1 MNNNS
6 VIDQLKSLELEAI
19 EAINNVQT
27 EHNLNEV
34 KASYLGKK
42 SKLQEIMSK
51 MKDLSIEEKKELGK
65 SSNEFKAK
73 VEALVEA
80 KKEELA
86 KKVINEKLA
95 KETIDVTLPG
105 KKVHTGYLHPLQKV
119 IDEIEEVFIG
129 MGYEIKEG
137 PEVEEDLYNF
147 EMLNLP
153 KGHPAREMQDSFYI
167 NPTMLLRTH
176 TSPVQAHTLLESK
189 GQPIKIIC
197 PGKVYRRD
205 NDDATHS
212 HQFMQCEGLGV
223 GEKVTMSDLKG
234 SLTTL
239 ASKIFGDKLEVR
251 FRPSFF
257 PFTEPSVEV
266 DVQCFK
272 CGGKGCNLC
281 KGSGWI
287 EVLGAGMVH
296 PNVLKMAGYD
306 TDKYQGFAFGV
317 GIERIAM
324 LRYGIDDIR
333 GFYTND
339 IRFLK
344 QF

>member
-1 MNNNS
+1 MN
-6 VIDQLKSLELEAI
+6 DDLKMLELEAI
-19 EAINNVQT
+19 EAINNVET

-34 KASYLGKK
+34 KALYLGKK
-42 SKLQEIMSK
+42 SKLQTIMSK
-51 MKDLSIEEKKELGK
+51 MKDLSVEERKELGQK
-65 SSNEFKAK
+65 SNEFKVK
-73 VEALVEA
+73 IEKLVEA
-80 KKEELA
+80 KRVELA
-86 KKVINEKLA
+86 DKLINEKLA
-95 KETIDVTLPG
+95 KESIDVTLPG
-105 KKVHTGYLHPLQKV
+105 KKMHIGYLHPLQKV

-129 MGYEIKEG
+129 MGYDIAEG

-167 NPTMLLRTH
+167 NPTTLLRTH
-176 TSPVQAHTLLESK
+176 TSPVQAHTLLAAK

-212 HQFMQCEGLGV
+212 HQFMQCEGLVV

-234 SLTTL
+234 TLTTL
-239 ASKIFGDKLEVR
+239 ASSIFGDKLEVR

-306 TDKYQGFAFGV
+306 TEKYQGFAFGV

>member
-147 EMLNLP
+147 EMLNIP
-153 KGHPAREMQDSFYI
+153 KGHPARDAQDTFYLKDEYE
-167 NPTMLLRTH
+167 NFLLRSQ
-176 TSPVQAHTLLESK
+176 TSTAQVRAMEDNKEK
-189 GQPIKIIC
+189 GEKII
-197 PGKVYRRD
+197 
-205 NDDATHS
+205 
-212 HQFMQCEGLGV
+212 
-223 GEKVTMSDLKG
+223 KG
-234 SLTTL
+234 
-239 ASKIFGDKLEVR
+239 
-251 FRPSFF
+251 
-257 PFTEPSVEV
+257 
-266 DVQCFK
+266 
-272 CGGKGCNLC
+272 
-281 KGSGWI
+281 
-287 EVLGAGMVH
+287 
-296 PNVLKMAGYD
+296 
-306 TDKYQGFAFGV
+306 
-317 GIERIAM
+317 
-324 LRYGIDDIR
+324 
-333 GFYTND
+333 
-339 IRFLK
+339 RFLK
-344 QF
+344 EN

>member
-1 MNNNS
+1 MN
-6 VIDQLKSLELEAI
+6 DDLKKLEEEAMSSI
-19 EAINNVQT
+19 EQADT
-27 EHNLNEV
+27 EHNLNEL
-34 KASYLGKK
+34 KALYLGKK
-42 SKLQEIMSK
+42 SKLQNIMAQ
-51 MKDLSIEEKKELGK
+51 MKDLSIEAKKELGRK
-65 SSNEFKAK
+65 SNEFKTK
-73 VEALVEA
+73 VENLIEERRKKLADAL
-80 KKEELA
+80 
-86 KKVINEKLA
+86 INEKLK

-105 KKVHTGYLHPLQKV
+105 KKIHTGYLHPLHKV
-119 IDEIEEVFIG
+119 VEEIEDVFIG
-129 MGYEIKEG
+129 MGYEIAEG

-167 NPTMLLRTH
+167 NDTILLRTH
-176 TSPVQAHTLLESK
+176 TSPVQAHTLLEK
-189 GQPIKIIC
+189 EGQPFKIIC

-212 HQFMQCEGLGV
+212 HQFMQCEGLVV
-223 GEKVTMSDLKG
+223 GENVTMADLKG
-234 SLTTL
+234 TLTTI
-239 ASKIFGDKLEVR
+239 ASKVFGDKLAVR

-272 CGGKGCNLC
+272 CGGKGCSLC

-306 TDKYQGFAFGV
+306 TNKYQGFAFGV
-317 GIERIAM
+317 GVERIAM

-333 GFYTND
+333 NFYTND